1 MVARPCVGTGTIRR
15 SGTIPQNSS
24 ARSTETT
31 AATTRPTALSY
42 ARSSRCSTPNSWST
56 GANGW
61 ELELLLGDV
70 DLAERC
76 TTRIGG
82 SRGLTQVQAGAGADH
97 RRHRSELDRDLGGV
111 MAVILGVD
119 VARNIDFI
127 NQAEGTAEA
136 VTATRGTLP
145 PISTPASRA
154 TQRDI
159 RYFIAAA
166 AAAATILCIFPSSC
180 SVFIC

>member
-1 MVARPCVGTGTIRR
+1 
-15 SGTIPQNSS
+15 
-24 ARSTETT
+24 
-31 AATTRPTALSY
+31 
-42 ARSSRCSTPNSWST
+42 
-56 GANGW
+56 
-61 ELELLLGDV
+61 
-70 DLAERC
+70 
-76 TTRIGG
+76 
-82 SRGLTQVQAGAGADH
+82 
-97 RRHRSELDRDLGGV
+97 